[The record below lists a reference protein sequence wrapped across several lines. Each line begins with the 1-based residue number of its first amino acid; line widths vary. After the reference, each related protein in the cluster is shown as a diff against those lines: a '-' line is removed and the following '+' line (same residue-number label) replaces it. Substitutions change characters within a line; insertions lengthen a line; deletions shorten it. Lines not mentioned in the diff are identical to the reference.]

1 MSIDHYRAFVAAAD
15 HGSFSA
21 AARHLGK
28 AQSAISTAI
37 ATLEI
42 DMGVTLFDRSTKI
55 PLLTERGQALLPHAR
70 GILLGEQELMAKA
83 QSMAEGIE
91 DRLCIALEQGI
102 SMIPLHQVL
111 HVFALHYPHVSL
123 ELLEPGPNDTAI
135 LLKEGRADLGLMIEQ
150 EDYPL
155 GFQFRGIG
163 HSRLIPVC
171 RADHPLAGIARVT
184 HRDLRAHRQLI
195 PRSRSLSEVRHL
207 GERKSPDVWF
217 ADSPYLILD
226 LLLEGFGWAEL
237 PAPVVADQIAAGALT
252 ELHYAFQQSDILEGI
267 DVVWTEQRA
276 LGTAGQWLRD
286 QILDLPQE
294 VWR

>member
-207 GERKSPDVWF
+207 GERKSADVWF